1 MILKVLAIG
10 AHPDDIEFGCF
21 GTLYRHK
28 AQGDEV
34 FEAVLTSGSL
44 GGDAAIRKKEAK
56 RASVL
61 IGAKTFFGNFSDGSV
76 RDDHKTIDFL
86 ESIIKTESVDV
97 VYTLASTDRHQ
108 DHRYASLAS
117 ISAARFVNE
126 VYAYE
131 TPSVVN
137 TFSPSMYADVTEG
150 MDVKIAALK
159 CHVSQ
164 SKKRYLDYEA
174 VTGLAKYRAYQAGL
188 HGRMAE
194 AFEVIRLFKW
204 PVDKSANQYWSP

>member
-28 AQGDEV
+28 IQGDEV
-34 FEAVLTSGSL
+34 FEAVLTKGSL
-44 GGDAAIRKKEAK
+44 GGDAVVRKKEAK
-56 RASVL
+56 RASDL
-61 IGAKTFFGNFSDGSV
+61 IGAKTYFGNFSDGSV
-76 RDDHKTIDFL
+76 RDDHKTIGFL
-86 ESIIKTESVDV
+86 ESVINTVSADI

-117 ISAARFVNE
+117 VSAARFVNE

-137 TFSPSMYADVTEG
+137 TFSPTMYADVTDG

-164 SKKRYLDYEA
+164 STKRYLDYEA

-194 AFEVIRLFKW
+194 AFEVVRVLKW
-204 PVDKSANQYWSP
+204 PARQS